1 MSDSTP
7 ITILVADDD
16 EEDRALAREA
26 LTRARLANN
35 LRFVKDGE
43 ELMQYLHRRGAY
55 AAPGAAPRPG
65 LVLLDIKMPKKDG
78 FACLR
83 EIRADAALRQLPVVV
98 LTTSSAEED
107 IYRSYD
113 LGVNSFVS
121 KPVTLQGLVDA
132 MVALGRYWFEIVE
145 LPRTPDVQA
154 SHLPSVT

>member
-1 MSDSTP
+1 MTRSIP

-16 EEDRALAREA
+16 EEDRALAHEA

-35 LRFVKDGE
+35 LFFVSDGE
-43 ELMQYLHRRGAY
+43 ELMNYLHRRGPY

-65 LVLLDIKMPKKDG
+65 LLLLDIKMPKKDG
-78 FACLR
+78 FTCLR
-83 EIRADAALRQLPVVV
+83 EIRADASLRQLPVVV

-121 KPVTLQGLVDA
+121 KPVSLQGLVDA
-132 MVALGRYWFEIVE
+132 MVTLGRYWFEIVE
-145 LPRTPDVQA
+145 LPPA
-154 SHLPSVT
+154 PGA